1 LRNSRKYG
9 FLFLGL
15 IGLLISSVV
24 ACGMPGFTT
33 YTNDKAGYSIS
44 RPVSWSVEVSADGTR
59 CLIASPSRQGSIMID
74 VVEGV
79 TAREAAQR
87 WLISIGTT
95 WGEVAKLEDK
105 PMEGSWDWYLSYDY
119 NTDFGSFHG
128 EAYFKQTET
137 CVYKLDTAGLR
148 KEYSTYPFSTM
159 ISSFKLL

>member
-1 LRNSRKYG
+1 M
-9 FLFLGL
+9 L

-24 ACGMPGFTT
+24 ACGTPGFTK
-33 YTNDKAGYSIS
+33 YTNDKAGYTIS
-44 RPVSWSVEVSADGTR
+44 HPLNWKVEVSEDGTR

-74 VVEGV
+74 VVEGM

-105 PMEGSWDWYLSYDY
+105 PMQDAWDWYLSYDY
-119 NTDFGSFHG
+119 ETSFGTFHG

-137 CVYKLDTAGLR
+137 NVYKLDTAAL
-148 KEYSTYPFSTM
+148 KQQYSNYPFNTM
-159 ISSFKLL
+159 LSSFKLR